1 MRWLYDKK
9 NCPKCGGIKIIKKGF
24 KNNKQHYKCKYCGA
38 VFILKKDLSEDIYK
52 DYVKNKLTL
61 KLLSNKYK
69 KSISTIQRTINK
81 YKPNLSIQTIPLEP
95 VNLVF
100 DAFYLRRGYGWLVF
114 RANGTTIHYTKITY
128 ESIDI
133 ISSNLRHIDDMGYTY
148 KSITIDGRK
157 GILEYL
163 RVNYPNVPIQYCMF
177 HQKLA
182 IKKCIT
188 NNPKTLC
195 GQEIKEISKH
205 LQEYDKDILL
215 GKINL
220 IKDKYKEFLKER
232 SEDRR
237 YKHRLVRRAI
247 KSLTKNAEYLYTY
260 KQYPELKIPTTTN
273 SCDGYFSHIKTKI
286 RVHSG
291 LTKEHKE
298 KLIEF
303 LLKNS

>member
-1 MRWLYDKK
+1 M
-9 NCPKCGGIKIIKKGF
+9 
-24 KNNKQHYKCKYCGA
+24 
-38 VFILKKDLSEDIYK
+38 
-52 DYVKNKLTL
+52 
-61 KLLSNKYK
+61 
-69 KSISTIQRTINK
+69 
-81 YKPNLSIQTIPLEP
+81 
-95 VNLVF
+95 
-100 DAFYLRRGYGWLVF
+100 VF
-114 RANGTTIHYTKITY
+114 RANGKTIHYSKITY
-128 ESIDI
+128 ESIDTI
-133 ISSNLRHIDDMGYTY
+133 AANLRHIDDMGYKY

-177 HQKLA
+177 HQKQT

-195 GQEIKEISKH
+195 GQEIKKLSKH

-247 KSLTKNAEYLYTY
+247 KSLAKNADYLYTY

-286 RVHSG
+286 RVHAG
-291 LTKEHKE
+291 LTKRHKE